1 MRPGRP
7 RSRKAEVVSACPAP
21 GRRSSLGDHGHAR
34 AAFRRAI
41 ERGNLVVAEIE
52 ARDIGQLDLGEA
64 LELTALV
71 SLRDAERGRRY
82 AMRWLARW
90 LDESPAATLT
100 EAAFAVGALGALG
113 GPGHGEAL
121 ASLRAMAE
129 RASTRGSPPTVKPG
143 ARSARLR
150 GETSTGP

>member
-7 RSRKAEVVSACPAP
+7 RRRKAEVVSACPAP
-21 GRRSSLGDHGHAR
+21 GRRSSLGDDGHAR

-71 SLRDAERGRRY
+71 ALRDRERSRRY
-82 AMRWLARW
+82 AVRWLARW
-90 LDESPAATLT
+90 LEETDATLDAATLT
-100 EAAFAVGALGALG
+100 TAALQALG
-113 GPGHGEAL
+113 GPAHEPAL
-121 ASLRAMAE
+121 AGLRAGLARQPSRDE
-129 RASTRGSPPTVKPG
+129 TR
-143 ARSARLR
+143 
-150 GETSTGP
+150 TS